1 MKAILINQPGG
12 ADQLHFGQYKTPV
25 PKPDELL
32 VRVAATALNR
42 ADLLQRQGKYP
53 PPTGASPILGLEM
66 SGEVVEIGVDVTR
79 FAVGD
84 LVFGLLPG
92 GGYAEYAVIHEQ
104 MALPVPGNL
113 TLAEAAAVPEVFLT
127 AYQALHWLGKLQTG
141 ERVLIHAGASGVGT
155 AAIQLARTMGAGDV
169 IITAS
174 AAKHQRCLELGAN
187 YAIDY
192 QAYDF
197 REEVMQITDGE
208 GVDLVLDFVAA
219 PYFERNIGV
228 LRTDG
233 RMVLLALLG
242 GAHVENFNLGN
253 LLKKRL
259 QISASTL
266 RSRSLD
272 YQINLTETFANF
284 ALPLLGNGS
293 LRPVIDRVYDWE
305 DVQQAHRRMEA
316 NQNSGKLVLEI
327 NRQSG
332 NEVIP

>member
-1 MKAILINQPGG
+1 MQAILINQPGG

-32 VRVAATALNR
+32 VRVAATAVNR

-66 SGEVVEIGVDVTR
+66 SGEVAEIGADVTR
-79 FAVGD
+79 FAVDD

-92 GGYAEYAVIHEQ
+92 GGYAEYAVIHER

-169 IITAS
+169 IVTAS

-197 REEVMQITDGE
+197 KEEVMQITDGE
-208 GVDLVLDFVAA
+208 GVDLVLDFIAA
-219 PYFERNIGV
+219 PYFEKNVGV

-242 GAHVENFNLGN
+242 GSHVEHFNLGN

-272 YQINLTETFANF
+272 YQINLTEAFANF
-284 ALPLLGNGS
+284 ALPLLADGS
-293 LRPVIDRVYDWE
+293 LRPVIDRVYDWKE
-305 DVQQAHRRMEA
+305 VQQAHQRMEA

-327 NRQSG
+327 TQ
-332 NEVIP
+332 